1 MSGKLEIVSGK
12 VEKITKV
19 ENYRWESGKD
29 NWSGNL
35 GIDLKFWIFFVVLW
49 LPERIGEGGGIK
61 SLLVMDNIRFR
72 GTVGYFKV

>member
-35 GIDLKFWIFFVVLW
+35 GIDLKFWIFLSSYGFQREL
-49 LPERIGEGGGIK
+49 ERGGDKIIACNG
-61 SLLVMDNIRFR
+61 
-72 GTVGYFKV
+72 